1 MSHILDLTE
10 WKENRTVL
18 VKFTVNGM
26 YNKLFA
32 IIAIFILCLKWSC
45 APYSIP
51 EKKTYSEKD
60 DPYIYYAES
69 LEAYNQNDYHLAM
82 EKIDYALKLN
92 DNLAQFYQLKG
103 DIYKAQNDYNNAI
116 EAYKAAIKIRSN
128 FIEVH
133 ETIAGI
139 YEKLHQYDE
148 AIRYYKRAVGLEPTR
163 IDLILK
169 IVNCYI
175 NWNEFTV
182 AEYQLNSYKKNASE
196 QNVPLTDQYY
206 ILLGKVLFLTKR
218 YEESLSNLNKVI
230 QPDSLILY
238 LYGKNYYALGD
249 FSTGVTYFNKL
260 LNEDKENGCWY
271 FYRGI
276 YFYNQKNYVDARG
289 QFEYGLKLDETLYE
303 AYYYLGKILSEEGDK
318 EGALKAFQL
327 FRQHENNSEKAEEV
341 DKAIQSLSVSP
352 K

>member
-128 FIEVH
+128 
-133 ETIAGI
+133 
-139 YEKLHQYDE
+139 L
-148 AIRYYKRAVGLEPTR
+148 
-163 IDLILK
+163 
-169 IVNCYI
+169 
-175 NWNEFTV
+175 
-182 AEYQLNSYKKNASE
+182 
-196 QNVPLTDQYY
+196 
-206 ILLGKVLFLTKR
+206 
-218 YEESLSNLNKVI
+218 
-230 QPDSLILY
+230 
-238 LYGKNYYALGD
+238 
-249 FSTGVTYFNKL
+249 
-260 LNEDKENGCWY
+260 
-271 FYRGI
+271 
-276 YFYNQKNYVDARG
+276 
-289 QFEYGLKLDETLYE
+289 
-303 AYYYLGKILSEEGDK
+303 
-318 EGALKAFQL
+318 
-327 FRQHENNSEKAEEV
+327 
-341 DKAIQSLSVSP
+341 
-352 K
+352 